1 MTATPEQKLLPS
13 SVEEIQ
19 QIVKTAVATGKRI
32 RVTGAAHSFNA
43 CARPEEIAISLH
55 HLRGLVDIDKDRSEV
70 TVYAGTYLHELGDM
84 LSEHGLAL
92 ENMGDVQYQT
102 LAGAVST
109 GTHGTG
115 LSLGSV
121 SGQIVAWEW
130 VDGTGEVRI
139 HRRGDDDLS
148 NALHISLGMLGIFT
162 KLTVKAVP
170 LYGLREQSYVTS
182 FDEGLKS
189 FDDDMKKQ
197 RHMEWFLFPG
207 TNKLQKKILTVI
219 EPKPMSELQ
228 KFKDKF
234 EGKVVLNGAFYLLSE
249 MARKNPAYIK
259 KVSQISANNI
269 PNTVREGYSYQV
281 FPKPRGVLFDESEYF
296 IPMTDFETVIRHIN
310 EQLLDDTKGSH
321 FSIEVRSHKGES
333 GFLSPT
339 QDKDSVALSFHVYKG
354 IDSQPFFHWIKE
366 LMHTWQG
373 RPHWGKINHLT
384 QPELQALY
392 PDLPKFL
399 AIREQY
405 DPHNIFINHWL
416 QEKFLVS
423 MLQKQA
429 KV

>member
-1 MTATPEQKLLPS
+1 MDSESK
-13 SVEEIQ
+13 
-19 QIVKTAVATGKRI
+19 
-32 RVTGAAHSFNA
+32 VT
-43 CARPEEIAISLH
+43 
-55 HLRGLVDIDKDRSEV
+55 
-70 TVYAGTYLHELGDM
+70 
-84 LSEHGLAL
+84 
-92 ENMGDVQYQT
+92 
-102 LAGAVST
+102 
-109 GTHGTG
+109 
-115 LSLGSV
+115 
-121 SGQIVAWEW
+121 
-130 VDGTGEVRI
+130 
-139 HRRGDDDLS
+139 
-148 NALHISLGMLGIFT
+148 
-162 KLTVKAVP
+162 
-170 LYGLREQSYVTS
+170 YVTS

-219 EPKPMSELQ
+219 EPKPMNEWQ

-234 EGKVVLNGAFYLLSE
+234 EGKVLLNGAFYLLSE
-249 MARKNPAYIK
+249 MARKNPAYIR

-281 FPKPRGVLFDESEYF
+281 FPKPRSVLFDESEYF

-321 FSIEVRSHKGES
+321 FPIEVRSHKGES

-339 QDKDSVALSFHVYKG
+339 QGKDSVALSFHVYKG

-399 AIREQY
+399 VIREQY